1 MTKKQRALAIVQRL
15 IEIYP
20 MSECSLEY
28 DEAYRLLIAVRLAAQ
43 CTDARV
49 NTVTPILFQ
58 KFPTLQSLAD
68 ATVDQVAEIVH
79 PCGLYRSK
87 AKDIVACCKMLVEQ
101 YDGKVPDTLEEL
113 LKLPGVGRKTAN
125 LIVGDVYGKPAVVT
139 DTHCIRLCGRFG
151 LTDSKVPVKVE
162 MDLWK
167 LLPPEESND
176 FCHRLVYFGRDRCT
190 ARSPPCEGCPLA
202 DLCKKVGVTA
212 PKKAAGKKST
222 AKKTAAAVGR

>member
-190 ARSPPCEGCPLA
+190 ARSPQCEGCPLA
-202 DLCKKVGVTA
+202 DLCKKVGVNI

>member
-190 ARSPPCEGCPLA
+190 ARSPQCEGCPLA

>member
-15 IEIYP
+15 IKIYP

-101 YDGKVPDTLEEL
+101 YNGKVPDTLEEL

-151 LTDSKVPVKVE
+151 LTDSKVPVQVA

-190 ARSPPCEGCPLA
+190 ARSPQCEGCPLA

-222 AKKTAAAVGR
+222 AQKTAAAVGR

>member
-190 ARSPPCEGCPLA
+190 ARSPQCEGCPLA
-202 DLCKKVGVTA
+202 DLCKKVGVNT
-212 PKKAAGKKST
+212 PKKAAGKKSA

>member
-49 NTVTPILFQ
+49 NTVTPIMFQ

-190 ARSPPCEGCPLA
+190 ARSPQCEGCPLA

>member
-15 IEIYP
+15 IKIYP

-28 DEAYRLLIAVRLAAQ
+28 DEAYRLLIAVLLAAQ

-101 YDGKVPDTLEEL
+101 YNGKVPDTLEEL

-190 ARSPPCEGCPLA
+190 ARSPQCEGCPLA

>member
-190 ARSPPCEGCPLA
+190 ARSPQCEGCPLT
-202 DLCKKVGVTA
+202 DLCKKVGVNT

>member
-125 LIVGDVYGKPAVVT
+125 LIVGDVYGKPVVVT

-190 ARSPPCEGCPLA
+190 ARSPQCEGCPLA

>member
-139 DTHCIRLCGRFG
+139 DTHCIRLCGRVG

-190 ARSPPCEGCPLA
+190 ARSPQCEGCPLA

>member
-15 IEIYP
+15 IKIYP

-101 YDGKVPDTLEEL
+101 YNGKVPDTLEEL

-190 ARSPPCEGCPLA
+190 ARSPQCEGCPLA

>member
-190 ARSPPCEGCPLA
+190 ARSPQCEGCPLA

-212 PKKAAGKKST
+212 PKKAAGKMST

>member
-101 YDGKVPDTLEEL
+101 YNGKVPDTLEEL

-190 ARSPPCEGCPLA
+190 ARSPQCEGCPLA